1 MLEIQKYFTN
11 GGTLREL
18 RQKYSIRYVPCAPLN
33 LVSLNCQ
40 LMSPKDIQ
48 MVNECRSLFLN
59 PEDWTVAFKGMNNF
73 FDINSSEGQETNKI
87 FDWNSARA
95 YEKLDGAMICIYFY
109 NGAWRIGSRFS
120 PDGGWLAFGV
130 GSQESNLSWKELTI
144 KTIEEMG
151 ISIDGFY
158 NSLDKNIFYSYEICT
173 QDNQVGVIYKDNFL
187 KLIAAVDKNTLE
199 ELDIETLDSVALKAS
214 YHIVNSSDEVNDLI
228 NDAEAHEIEGFVV
241 CDKNFN
247 RMKIYNPNY
256 LKAMNSFKFGNPVE
270 ALANLVSIFAVAAS
284 YYVVYM
290 GPLSLDDSI
299 NMSNDNMLSRLITLG
314 DWMISASESNSTDLF
329 PFWPEAFSRINSGD
343 AFVDIIQ
350 DYDND
355 FLLAKI
361 NQFENSYLNF

>member
-1 MLEIQKYFTN
+1 MLEIQKYLTN

-33 LVSLNCQ
+33 LISLNCQ

-59 PEDWTVAFKGMNNF
+59 PDDWTIAFKGMNNF
-73 FDINSSEGQETNKI
+73 FDINSPEGQETNKL

-109 NGAWRIGSRFS
+109 NDTWRIGSRFS

-151 ISIDGFY
+151 ISIDDFY
-158 NSLDKNIFYSYEICT
+158 ESLDKNIFYSYEICT
-173 QDNQVGVIYKDNFL
+173 QDNQVGVIYKDNFI
-187 KLIAAVDKNTLE
+187 KLIAAVDKDTLQ
-199 ELDIETLDSVALKAS
+199 ELDIEIIESLTPKAS
-214 YHIVNSSDEVNDLI
+214 FHIVKSNEEVNGLMH
-228 NDAEAHEIEGFVV
+228 DAEAHEIEGFVV

-256 LKAMNSFKFGNPVE
+256 LKAMNSFKFGNPIE
-270 ALANLVSIFAVAAS
+270 ALANLVSIFETNVS
-284 YYVVYM
+284 YYAVEV
-290 GPLSLDDSI
+290 GPQSI
-299 NMSNDNMLSRLITLG
+299 DGAVNVSDDNMLSRLINLG
-314 DWMISASESNSTDLF
+314 DWMTTVSENNSTDLF
-329 PFWPEAFSRINSGD
+329 SFWPEAFSRINSGES
-343 AFVDIIQ
+343 FVDIIQ
-350 DYDND
+350 YYDND
-355 FLLAKI
+355 YLLAKI
-361 NQFENSYLNF
+361 NQFENSYLN

>member
-1 MLEIQKYFTN
+1 MLEIQKYLTN

-40 LMSPKDIQ
+40 LMSPKDVP
-48 MVNECRSLFLN
+48 MVNECRSLFVN
-59 PEDWTVAFKGMNNF
+59 PDDCSVAFKSMNNF
-73 FDINSSEGQETNKI
+73 FDINSPEGQETNKI
-87 FDWNSARA
+87 FDWESARA

-109 NGAWRIGSRFS
+109 KDAWRIGSRFS
-120 PDGGWLAFGV
+120 PDGGWLAFGI

-144 KTIEEMG
+144 KTIEDSGTKIE
-151 ISIDGFY
+151 DFY
-158 NSLDKNIFYSYEICT
+158 KSLDENIFYSYEICT

-199 ELDIETLDSVALKAS
+199 ELDIETLDSVTPKAE
-214 YHIVNSSDEVNDLI
+214 YKYVNSPEEVNDLI
-228 NDAEAHEIEGFVV
+228 DNAEAHEKEGYVV

-256 LKAMNSFKFGNPVE
+256 LKAMNSFKFSNPVE
-270 ALANLVSIFAVAAS
+270 ALANLVSIFEVAAS
-284 YYVVYM
+284 YYAETV
-290 GPLSLDDSI
+290 PLSIGSTVE
-299 NMSNDNMLSRLITLG
+299 MSDDNMLYRLITLG
-314 DWMISASESNSTDLF
+314 DWMTSAVESNSTELYA
-329 PFWPEAFSRINSGD
+329 FWPEAFSRMDSGD
-343 AFVDIIQ
+343 AFVDVIQ

-361 NQFENSYLNF
+361 NQFENSYLNS

>member
-1 MLEIQKYFTN
+1 MLEIQKYFAN

-18 RQKYSIRYVPCAPLN
+18 RQKYSIRYVPCAPLG

-59 PEDWTVAFKGMNNF
+59 PDDWTVAFKSMNNF
-73 FDINSSEGQETNKI
+73 FDINSPEGQEINKI

-95 YEKLDGAMICIYFY
+95 YEKLDGAMICVYFY
-109 NGAWRIGSRFS
+109 NDAWRIGSRFS

-151 ISIDGFY
+151 ISIDDFY
-158 NSLDKNIFYSYEICT
+158 KSLDKNIFYSYEICT

-187 KLIAAVDKNTLE
+187 KLIAAVNKNTLQE
-199 ELDIETLDSVALKAS
+199 IDIESVESLTPKAS
-214 YHIVNSSDEVNDLI
+214 YHIINSSNEVNDLI

-270 ALANLVSIFAVAAS
+270 ALANLVSIFEVAAS
-284 YYVVYM
+284 YYVVQAAPASFD
-290 GPLSLDDSI
+290 GAVNISI
-299 NMSNDNMLSRLITLG
+299 DNMLSRLITLG
-314 DWMISASESNSTDLF
+314 DWMTTASENNSTELF
-329 PFWPEAFSRINSGD
+329 SFWPEAFARINSGD
-343 AFVDIIQ
+343 SFVDIIQ

-355 FLLAKI
+355 YLLAKI
-361 NQFENSYLNF
+361 NQFENSYLN

>member
-1 MLEIQKYFTN
+1 MLEIQKYLTN

-59 PEDWTVAFKGMNNF
+59 PDNWTVAFKSMNNF
-73 FDINSSEGQETNKI
+73 FDINSPEGQETNKL

-109 NGAWRIGSRFS
+109 NDAWRIGSRFS

-151 ISIDGFY
+151 ILIDDFY
-158 NSLDKNIFYSYEICT
+158 KSLDKNIFYSYEICT

-187 KLIAAVDKNTLE
+187 KLIAAVDKNTLQ
-199 ELDIETLDSVALKAS
+199 ELDIESIESLTPKAS
-214 YHIVNSSDEVNDLI
+214 FHIVKSNEEVNGLMH
-228 NDAEAHEIEGFVV
+228 DAEAHEIEGFVV

-256 LKAMNSFKFGNPVE
+256 LKAMNSFKFGNPIE
-270 ALANLVSIFAVAAS
+270 ALANLVSIFETQVS
-284 YYVVYM
+284 YYVINV
-290 GPLSLDDSI
+290 GPQSFDGTV
-299 NMSNDNMLSRLITLG
+299 NVSNDNMLSRLINLG
-314 DWMISASESNSTDLF
+314 DWMTTVSENNSTELF
-329 PFWPEAFSRINSGD
+329 SFWPEAFSRINSGES
-343 AFVDIIQ
+343 FVDIIQ

-355 FLLAKI
+355 YLLAKI
-361 NQFENSYLNF
+361 NQFENSYLN